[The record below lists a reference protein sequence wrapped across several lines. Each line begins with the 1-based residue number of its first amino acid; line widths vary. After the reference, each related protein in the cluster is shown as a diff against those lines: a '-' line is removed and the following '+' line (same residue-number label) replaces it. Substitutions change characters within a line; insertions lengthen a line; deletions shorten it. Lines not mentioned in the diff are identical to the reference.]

1 MDHSLNAR
9 LDATELTEGNLIH
22 ATLYGPND
30 EKIGTVSRVHRLGEE
45 TEVIVDVGG
54 FLGVGARSVALPVR
68 QLEFMREDDG
78 HVRAATSL
86 TKDEVKALPEHPH

>member
-54 FLGVGARSVALPVR
+54 FLGVGAR
-68 QLEFMREDDG
+68 FTG
-78 HVRAATSL
+78 VRAGSEAGELRVTAGS
-86 TKDEVKALPEHPH
+86 TGCR